1 MTIEA
6 LYQAASIRT
15 ANDLR
20 SLATTAQLR
29 ELSRLSLPEIE
40 RLSEEI
46 ARVTPAGN
54 VPSMILGGL
63 ARLTGRK
70 IDPAESHRHIQM
82 LFRGVQT
89 ALDEAVYRAF
99 FAGPAAVIYA
109 YQQLLRL
116 AGKDIDSA
124 FPDGTWQ
131 FYLEFALREDSA
143 RHANETTGFHE
154 GLAQQRL
161 RLSSQD
167 MLAAWVIAAAY
178 FLRQLPDILT
188 NAWREAVA
196 LRLIADAA
204 EIHRMTGAAAYRSLH
219 AVWEQQ
225 RPYRRGP
232 RAGQQSFAA
241 YRRGV
246 FDAFLESYYE
256 ALPPEVQQ
264 EFTTRFRQAEQT
276 DLPAYLRQMSW
287 LAYLEPG
294 AHSETRRPYPLEKA
308 CVGVIWQGRYY
319 LLPVGELFD
328 PEAVRATTA
337 AMLMHR
343 PAHPPARLDDVLVI
357 ARRAEHPALRK
368 RLDAATQRELDLLRY
383 APILINWDERDARQP
398 LATIRRGKRGLGDH
412 ALTIFRTAESI
423 VLDQSHIFFDGAWGA
438 EVAEMMT
445 NEALAWAQYLAHLPP
460 CSPAKRLPYSPAL
473 QVSEQVVKQ
482 ACKAVISQE
491 TTAETDAIQIKPIQS
506 LRRLLKQR
514 SELAQV
520 TVNDLFI
527 LYRGLHALRYRP
539 SQSLQRALDSLAKDR
554 RAEAR
559 QAHVLIQDSLERLRA
574 KNPAILIPVDARR
587 QDPRERLFPTTF
599 RNPFTDFLARHEG
612 ALDALK
618 AYRAS
623 RAGNRDAAYQAFYD
637 AQLYYLRL
645 IGGFGELLRR
655 YKNVALAGQ
664 STSTATIKL
673 LGNLP
678 APLQHLLDAVP
689 GKIDLLNEVIK
700 GEEVFSNIGRV
711 AKGASLRRFITA
723 KDDNAQK
730 TLVWAVIT
738 DDHDVVRL
746 SLRDFRPHVEAL
758 HRLGMDALAQAI
770 AQDYLDA
777 YAEGLNRYIAELREI
792 ATASRETPSEKA
804 R

>member
-1 MTIEA
+1 VTIEA

-40 RLSEEI
+40 RLTEEI

-70 IDPAESHRHIQM
+70 IDPAESHRHVQM

-116 AGKDIDSA
+116 AGKDVDSA

-204 EIHRMTGAAAYRSLH
+204 EIHQMTGAAAYRGLH

-246 FDAFLESYYE
+246 FDAFLGSYYE

-294 AHSETRRPYPLEKA
+294 VHSETRRPYPLEKA

-337 AMLMHR
+337 AMLTHR

-398 LATIRRGKRGLGDH
+398 LAAIRRGKRGLGDH

-473 QVSEQVVKQ
+473 QVSEQVVTL
-482 ACKAVISQE
+482 ACKAVIGQE

-559 QAHVLIQDSLERLRA
+559 RAHALIQDSLERLRA

-623 RAGNRDAAYQAFYD
+623 RAGNRNAAYQAFSE

-678 APLQHLLDAVP
+678 APLQRLLDAVP

-730 TLVWAVIT
+730 TLVWAVIP

-792 ATASRETPSEKA
+792 TTASRETPSGKW

>member
-54 VPSMILGGL
+54 VPSMILSGL

-70 IDPAESHRHIQM
+70 IDPAESHKHIQM

-178 FLRQLPDILT
+178 FLRQLPDVLT

-204 EIHRMTGAAAYRSLH
+204 EIQQITGAAAYRSLH
-219 AVWEQQ
+219 TVWEQQ

-241 YRRGV
+241 YRRDV
-246 FDAFLESYYE
+246 FDAFLGSYYE

-328 PEAVRATTA
+328 PETARAATA
-337 AMLMHR
+337 AVLTHR
-343 PAHPPARLDDVLVI
+343 PTQPPASLDDALVV

-368 RLDAATQRELDLLRY
+368 RLDAAAQRELDLLRY

-423 VLDQSHIFFDGAWGA
+423 VLDQSHIFFDGTWGA

-460 CSPAKRLPYSPAL
+460 CSPSRRLPYSPAL
-473 QVSEQVVKQ
+473 QASEQVVKQ
-482 ACKAVISQE
+482 AHKATIGQE
-491 TTAETDAIQIKPIQS
+491 TSAETDAIQLKAIQS

-539 SQSLQRALDSLAKDR
+539 SPSLQRALDALAKDR

-559 QAHVLIQDSLERLRA
+559 QAHALIQDSLERLKA
-574 KNPAILIPVDARR
+574 KNPAILIPIDARH
-587 QDPRERLFPTTF
+587 QNPRERLFPTTF

-612 ALDALK
+612 ALNALR

-623 RAGNRDAAYQAFYD
+623 KGSKRDAAYQAFYD

-678 APLQHLLDAVP
+678 ASLQHLLDAVP
-689 GKIDLLNEVIK
+689 SKIDILNEVIK

-711 AKGASLRRFITA
+711 AKGSSLRRFITA

-730 TLVWAVIT
+730 TLVWAVLT
-738 DDHDVVRL
+738 DDHEVVHL

-758 HRLGMDALAQAI
+758 HRLGMDTLAQAI
-770 AQDYLDA
+770 AQDYVDA

-792 ATASRETPSEKA
+792 ATASRETLPETA